1 MHSKTLIVVDASR
14 SDVYFLFRL
23 KPLTTEIK
31 KCEKEIAECKWMPL
45 AEFCNLPYYQGL
57 YAARI
62 VAWTD
67 ISTGGKASNRSCKTM
82 LAVSML
88 PGPSQRYRRW

>member
-1 MHSKTLIVVDASR
+1 MHNQTLTAVATYR
-14 SDVYFLFRL
+14 SDMYFLFRL

-45 AEFCNLPYYQGL
+45 AEFCNLPYYKGL
-57 YAARI
+57 CVTQI
-62 VAWTD
+62 VAQTD
-67 ISTGGKASNRSCKTM
+67 SAGGKASNRSCKAM

-88 PGPSQRYRRW
+88 LGPSRRYRRS